1 MRRDEREISSRREID
16 RIIRRAAVCRLA
28 FLSRGEPYLVPV
40 SFGYDGD
47 ALYFHCAPE
56 GRKLDMLSPGVKVC
70 FELEA
75 DVSVISAPGAC
86 GWTMAF
92 NSVIGWGRA
101 TMVHDPAQRKAAL
114 DMIMSQYDGPGGP
127 YGPKILE
134 RTVVIRIEIERIGA
148 KSNHPSKP

>member
-1 MRRDEREISSRREID
+1 MRRAEREISDRREID
-16 RIIRRAAVCRLA
+16 RIIRRATVCRLA

-47 ALYFHCAPE
+47 ALYFHCAPA

-75 DVSVISAPGAC
+75 DVSVVSAQSAC

-92 NSVIGWGRA
+92 SSVIGWGTA
-101 TMVHDPAQRKAAL
+101 AMVHDPAQRKAAL
-114 DMIMSQYDGPGGP
+114 DAIMGQYGGP
-127 YGPKILE
+127 TGAYGEKILG
-134 RTVVIRIEIERIGA
+134 RTAVVRIGIERIGA
-148 KSNHPSKP
+148 KCNHPQ